1 METTLTQEILK
12 LSVAERI
19 QLLEDLWDS
28 IASTPERL
36 PVTDAQKAELDR
48 RRQRFD
54 QGATTVRTWEEV
66 KKNLRRDG

>member
-36 PVTDAQKAELDR
+36 SVTDAQKAELDR
-48 RRQRFD
+48 RRQCFD
-54 QGATTVRTWEEV
+54 QGATTARTWEEV